1 MTSLSLILQDKR
13 DIIAQLS
20 ERSEDNWKNIMKT
33 NKSFLK
39 RLRVTKNGKILARK
53 PGLNHF
59 NAKASRSK
67 QLAGKRAQDFAMTG
81 KEKSRFLPGMF

>member
-1 MTSLSLILQDKR
+1 
-13 DIIAQLS
+13 
-20 ERSEDNWKNIMKT
+20 MKT

-39 RLRVTKNGKILARK
+39 RLRVTKNGKILGRK
-53 PGLNHF
+53 QGLNHF

-67 QLAGKRAQDFAMTG
+67 QLAGKRAQEFAMTG